1 MPRPPPADADLH
13 PRLTAL
19 ARGTPLLAALL
30 ATAAGLVVA
39 GFAVLPGD
47 ASRPGVAAPWLLA
60 AGMACTVAGVAWVLW
75 RQRDL
80 AEQLRAA
87 RLEARGL
94 ISLAAAW
101 HWRSDAAHRL
111 TQLHPPAT
119 APDPEW
125 ARPGTLGQP
134 LWEHFDADPVAAAA
148 LRARLEAGTPL
159 DGQKVW
165 RRLADG
171 SLQPFELRGFAL
183 SDPQGRATG
192 HLGNARALGAEAT
205 AGADPSLRQALLSAL
220 PWPVVVLGGTDDAP
234 THVEFGN
241 DSAAQWLGLKP
252 NQLAGLA
259 LSELPS
265 RLAPD
270 LQAALAQAMATAAAG
285 KEPPADASVEVQL
298 RRVPSVRPS
307 GNAGPG
313 AGKRWVLTRHPPRPA
328 PARAAPPPPA
338 AVAAEQESFSYTVS
352 HDLRAPI
359 RVVEGFT
366 KILKEDY
373 GRQLDRIGNDHLDR
387 VLGAAAR
394 MNSMV
399 DALLALSQLS
409 SRPLSRQP
417 VNLSQLA
424 TYVVEDLR
432 RQAPER
438 AVAVHI
444 EPGLQTQGD
453 PTLLRMVLE
462 NLLGNA
468 WKYSAKKPAAQIWLE
483 RGLHDGQPVY
493 TVRDNGAGFDMRFA
507 DRLFG
512 VFQRLHSATDF
523 PGTGVGLASVR
534 RIVSRHG
541 GEIWA
546 ESAVERGSSF
556 HFTLPA
562 GNAQA

>member
-1 MPRPPPADADLH
+1 M
-13 PRLTAL
+13 
-19 ARGTPLLAALL
+19 L
-30 ATAAGLVVA
+30 ATAAVLVLA
-39 GFAVLPGD
+39 ALALPQGD
-47 ASRPGVAAPWLLA
+47 SALTSLALPWLLA
-60 AGMACTVAGVAWVLW
+60 AGIACAVAAAAWAMW
-75 RQRDL
+75 RQRHGVDS
-80 AEQLRAA
+80 LRTA
-87 RLEARGL
+87 RLEAQGL
-94 ISLAAAW
+94 IDIAEGW
-101 HWRSDAAHRL
+101 HWRIDSAHRL
-111 TQLHPPAT
+111 TQLQPPAT
-119 APDPEW
+119 ATDRDW
-125 ARPGTLGQP
+125 ASPGALGRP
-134 LWEHFDADPVAAAA
+134 LWEHFNADPIAAAA
-148 LRARLEAGTPL
+148 LRARLDAGTRL
-159 DGQKVW
+159 DGHKV
-165 RRLADG
+165 RRQLDDG
-171 SLQPFELRGFAL
+171 TVQQFELRGIAL
-183 SDPQGRATG
+183 SDSRGRAVG
-192 HLGNARALGAEAT
+192 YLGSARALGVGAAPEAERRLLDALLTALPLPAVVLVGTSDTPTHLLFGNEAAAQLLGLAPSQLAGMTLSELQSRLSPDRRAALADALAPSGPASERRLAGPAGPAEAT
-205 AGADPSLRQALLSAL
+205 LSRIDAASLPAGASGNAEGRWLLTFA
-220 PWPVVVLGGTDDAP
+220 
-234 THVEFGN
+234 
-241 DSAAQWLGLKP
+241 SAAGGP
-252 NQLAGLA
+252 
-259 LSELPS
+259 EPS
-265 RLAPD
+265 
-270 LQAALAQAMATAAAG
+270 TAAA
-285 KEPPADASVEVQL
+285 
-298 RRVPSVRPS
+298 
-307 GNAGPG
+307 
-313 AGKRWVLTRHPPRPA
+313 
-328 PARAAPPPPA
+328 AAA
-338 AVAAEQESFSYTVS
+338 AAAAEHESFSYTVS

-424 TYVVEDLR
+424 TYVMEDLR
-432 RQAPER
+432 RQSPER
-438 AVAVHI
+438 TVAVHI

-562 GNAQA
+562 GNAAG